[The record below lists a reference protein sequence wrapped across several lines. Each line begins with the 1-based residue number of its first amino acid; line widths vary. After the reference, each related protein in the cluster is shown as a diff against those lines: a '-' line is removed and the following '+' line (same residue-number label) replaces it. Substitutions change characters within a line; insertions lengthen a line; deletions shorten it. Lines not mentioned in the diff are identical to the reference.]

1 MHKVKEII
9 DNILEKALSVLE
21 TVIAILSVV
30 VLIGVLAVEI
40 WQICSDHSF
49 LMAGDDAVME
59 YLHQMLNIVVGLEF
73 VKLLMHLTPAT
84 ILEVLIMAIARSI
97 IVSHGSAVDN
107 VLGILCIAGLF
118 AVKRFLIPRNEL
130 NKELD
135 ETAWE
140 PRHFPKKNRG
150 KAPENQESPKS

>member
-1 MHKVKEII
+1 MHKGKEII
-9 DNILEKALSVLE
+9 DGLLEKALSVLE
-21 TVIAILSVV
+21 TVIAAISVI

-40 WQICSDHSF
+40 WQIFSNPSF
-49 LMAGDDAVME
+49 LLAGDDAVME
-59 YLHQMLNIVVGLEF
+59 FLHQMLNIVVGLEF

-84 ILEVLIMAIARSI
+84 ILEVLIMAISRSI

-118 AVKRFLIPRNEL
+118 AVKRFLISKSEL

-135 ETAWE
+135 EPVWE
-140 PRHFPKKNRG
+140 PRHYPRKNKG
-150 KAPENQESPKS
+150 KHSENQEAPKS